1 MVNRWRNHKNENC
14 LWKNI
19 QNITKNEECHYKK
32 SLGNNQK
39 VIDKKLLTD
48 TRTISKLIL
57 ETVGL
62 VHSVVEPSASSDGR
76 PNKPALTPSRFC
88 LAPNTG
94 AILFLTEN

>member
-39 VIDKKLLTD
+39 VIDKNEIM
-48 TRTISKLIL
+48 RYYIISFSKVYQKGFEIVNELKQKCEL
-57 ETVGL
+57 W
-62 VHSVVEPSASSDGR
+62 R
-76 PNKPALTPSRFC
+76 Y
-88 LAPNTG
+88 
-94 AILFLTEN
+94 